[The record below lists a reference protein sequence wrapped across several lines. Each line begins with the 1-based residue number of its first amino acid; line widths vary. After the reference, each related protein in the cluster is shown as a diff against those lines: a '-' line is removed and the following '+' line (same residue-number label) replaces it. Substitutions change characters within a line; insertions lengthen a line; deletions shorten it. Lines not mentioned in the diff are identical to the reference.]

1 MGTKFKKGDAV
12 TFECAGRK
20 TSGMVECTMREGTYR
35 VNSHGMYVEVSED
48 ALTLKGDTKK
58 SEEKVAEKPTEK
70 RKYRTRGKIG

>member
-1 MGTKFKKGDAV
+1 METKFKKGDAV

-48 ALTLKGDTKK
+48 ALDLKGDTKK
-58 SEEKVAEKPTEK
+58 PEEKVAEKPVAK